1 MVDNKHSEFFE
12 LVHGAL
18 AEGVEALEAGKT
30 LTTRDVEIPDPPAE
44 MSADEIAAFRKDK
57 LRVSQ
62 RVFAGMLNASPNT
75 IHAWEQGRKRPS
87 GIALRLLRL
96 LQSCPEI
103 LADEITL
110 RGKNTKSS
118 RSKVG

>member
-1 MVDNKHSEFFE
+1 MANSKHSEFFE

-18 AEGVEALEAGKT
+18 ADGVEALEAGKT

-44 MSADEIAAFRKDK
+44 MSASDIAAFRKQK

-75 IHAWEQGRKRPS
+75 IHAWEQGRKKPS

-96 LQSCPEI
+96 IQSRPEI
-103 LADEITL
+103 FTDEIGL
-110 RGKNTKSS
+110 RGKNAKSS

>member
-1 MVDNKHSEFFE
+1 MVKSKHSEFFE

-18 AEGVEALEAGKT
+18 VDGVAALEEGKT

-44 MSADEIAAFRKDK
+44 MSAREIATFRKKK

-62 RVFAGMLNASPNT
+62 RVFAGILNASPNT
-75 IHAWEQGRKRPS
+75 VHAWEQGRKKPS

-96 LQSCPEI
+96 IQSCPEI
-103 LADEITL
+103 LTDEIGL
-110 RGKNTKSS
+110 RGRETGPRS
-118 RSKVG
+118 RAG

>member
-12 LVHGAL
+12 LVHDAL
-18 AEGVEALEAGKT
+18 SEGVEALEAGKT

-44 MSADEIAAFRKDK
+44 MSAGEIAAFRKNK

-96 LQSCPEI
+96 LQSRPEI
-103 LADEITL
+103 LAGEITL
-110 RGKNTKSS
+110 RDKNAESS